1 MYETSILVVDDEM
14 IVRRVIGDALAGAG
28 YKVET
33 AGDPAAALQILQHQ
47 KIDLILLDLQLGD
60 SNGIDLLKQIRR
72 RDEFLPV
79 IILTAHGSL
88 PSAIEAVRQAV
99 ADYLLKPVRMEALRQ
114 RVAEVLATHK
124 TRHNREH
131 RIKAMYENLQAL
143 MQEEG
148 LIKPE
153 TTSFQSPADSFMQGR
168 KIYEVEPLL
177 IDVAQHMVRMH
188 GEIIEVTPT
197 EFAIL
202 LELARQPG
210 YRPRRGRSAPGD
222 AAAYCAPAPQN
233 RVGCSESDVYS
244 KCARPWLPLGGSAL
258 NSSIPPQPSSSCA
271 ASAMWRALMPAA
283 SISSAGLPDPGRL
296 RTARCLTRSAGI
308 SNFAL
313 LSASS
318 TALPRPPSGR

>member
-210 YRPRRGRSAPGD
+210 AVVSCARLVSASQDIDLDEEEARQVMRPHIVRLRRKI
-222 AAAYCAPAPQN
+222 
-233 RVGCSESDVYS
+233 ESDAQNPMYIQSV
-244 KCARPWLPLGGSAL
+244 RGLGYRWGA
-258 NSSIPPQPSSSCA
+258 
-271 ASAMWRALMPAA
+271 
-283 SISSAGLPDPGRL
+283 
-296 RTARCLTRSAGI
+296 
-308 SNFAL
+308 
-313 LSASS
+313 
-318 TALPRPPSGR
+318 PR